1 MDVSIYSVPVAERPL
16 RRYSNEYKRQVVEA
30 SFQANTSIAAVA
42 QAHQIN
48 ANLLHTWRWQYRKG
62 QFGAVDQAVS
72 LVPVCLSNPE
82 PPVTTTT
89 DTGYFELHINAV
101 RLQIHGTPDMQLLP
115 ELLKMIK
122 AC

>member
-1 MDVSIYSVPVAERPL
+1 MSIYSTRFWYVMDVSLYSEPVAARPR

-62 QFGAVDQAVS
+62 V
-72 LVPVCLSNPE
+72 
-82 PPVTTTT
+82 
-89 DTGYFELHINAV
+89 NA
-101 RLQIHGTPDMQLLP
+101 RTFTKL
-115 ELLKMIK
+115 
-122 AC
+122 

>member
-1 MDVSIYSVPVAERPL
+1 MDVSIYSVPVAERPR

-30 SFQANTSIAAVA
+30 SFQANTSVAAVA

-48 ANLLHTWRWQYRKG
+48 ANLPHTWRWQYRKG
-62 QFGAVDQAVS
+62 QFGAVDRAVS
-72 LVPVCLSNPE
+72 LVPVCLNNPE

>member
-1 MDVSIYSVPVAERPL
+1 MDISLYAEPVAERAR
-16 RRYSNEYKRQVVEA
+16 RRYSNDYKRQLVEA

-42 QAHQIN
+42 KAHQMN

-62 QFGAVDQAVS
+62 HFGPVGQTVS
-72 LVPVCLSNPE
+72 LIPVRLTRSE
-82 PPVTTTT
+82 PTVTTTT
-89 DTGYFELHINAV
+89 SSGHFELHINDV

-115 ELLKMIK
+115 ELLRMVK